1 MSLDNWSGRQD
12 SNLRPPHPQC
22 DALPG
27 CATSRPPAGALRLL
41 EARLYGG
48 ALLKARAVWLKGKGG
63 LGALTLLHGGA
74 GDNRPRLFHGA
85 AKDAALSYNSRGDY
99 RMNSVMIL
107 AAAGGAS
114 GSAFFVQIFPLL
126 LIFVVFYLFLIRPQ
140 QKRAK
145 EHEAKIA
152 AVQKNDDVIT
162 GGGLMGKVTKV
173 ADDHVEVE
181 IAPNVRVKAVKATLT
196 NVQSRGTKAAND

>member
-1 MSLDNWSGRQD
+1 MNSLMF
-12 SNLRPPHPQC
+12 LV
-22 DALPG
+22 A
-27 CATSRPPAGALRLL
+27 PAGA
-41 EARLYGG
+41 
-48 ALLKARAVWLKGKGG
+48 
-63 LGALTLLHGGA
+63 
-74 GDNRPRLFHGA
+74 
-85 AKDAALSYNSRGDY
+85 SS
-99 RMNSVMIL
+99 
-107 AAAGGAS
+107 
-114 GSAFFVQIFPLL
+114 SAFFVQIFPLL

-152 AVQKNDDVIT
+152 AVQKNDEVIT

-196 NVQSRGTKAAND
+196 NVTPRGTKAAND